1 MHLFFFLPCASAV
14 ISFSY
19 CVAVLCLWNCLLSAV
34 DVFKLTGLGTGLP
47 WKKIEVQYNLVL
59 VQYASKFL
67 IIMASLL
74 ALSILWMSYQPY
86 SLAWSPVPPVAV
98 RTVATRASSKCI
110 NRRRLQTHHPSSLP
124 STSCT
129 HHNHNVPTLSLALSN
144 LETDITLLQ
153 ESEDELQ
160 QLTVPELKEKLRSNG
175 QKVCLL
181 VCLFVL
187 WLPLQYHVI

>member
-1 MHLFFFLPCASAV
+1 
-14 ISFSY
+14 
-19 CVAVLCLWNCLLSAV
+19 
-34 DVFKLTGLGTGLP
+34 
-47 WKKIEVQYNLVL
+47 
-59 VQYASKFL
+59 
-67 IIMASLL
+67 MASLL

-110 NRRRLQTHHPSSLP
+110 FNRRRLQTHHHYYLP

-129 HHNHNVPTLSLALSN
+129 HHDHNVPTLSLALSN
-144 LETDITLLQ
+144 LETDVTLLQ

-181 VCLFVL
+181 WFVCLYCGS
-187 WLPLQYHVI
+187 PCNIM